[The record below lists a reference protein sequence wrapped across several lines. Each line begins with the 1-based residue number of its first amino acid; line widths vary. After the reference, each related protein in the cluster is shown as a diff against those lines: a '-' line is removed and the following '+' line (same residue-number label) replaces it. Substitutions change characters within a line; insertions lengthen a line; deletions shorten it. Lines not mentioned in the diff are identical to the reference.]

1 MSIFKNK
8 AFIFLLA
15 GCSLAF
21 SIFFIRLILISWYIL
36 EETDSTFLIG
46 LLSGLPAIFNI
57 LLAPYGGKLADRFS
71 RKHIFF
77 IFRALSI
84 VIFLSMALSITYNF
98 NVMLIILVTSI
109 FMGAFI
115 GLEGPSARLLIADIL
130 GKEKI
135 IEGNAAQEFFNQ
147 FLNATLPAIAGFLL
161 TILSITL
168 MFWSLP
174 IIALLSS
181 ICALITLLI
190 FKENKKDEN
199 LQSSDDSSIRDA
211 IRYSYKNI
219 QIRCLLICSLSMLVW
234 GVTQPLIP
242 EFSRDKL
249 GLEGSGYAILSSVYF
264 VGAMISSI
272 SLQYVKKYILNSK
285 SILLF
290 IVLYGFS
297 VILFFISPNFYVAG
311 IMILLSGLFHA
322 YWWAG
327 VLLSLQII
335 PDERFKGRVISFF
348 FSTLGLVGIGF
359 IIGGFLGT
367 KFSSFIVAISSTSLL
382 LIIHFGLYLF
392 SSSFRSLNSYKG

>member
-1 MSIFKNK
+1 
-8 AFIFLLA
+8 
-15 GCSLAF
+15 
-21 SIFFIRLILISWYIL
+21 
-36 EETDSTFLIG
+36 
-46 LLSGLPAIFNI
+46 
-57 LLAPYGGKLADRFS
+57 
-71 RKHIFF
+71 
-77 IFRALSI
+77 
-84 VIFLSMALSITYNF
+84 
-98 NVMLIILVTSI
+98 
-109 FMGAFI
+109 MGAFI

>member
-15 GCSLAF
+15 GCSLSF
-21 SIFFIRLILISWYIL
+21 SIFFIRFILISWYIL

-46 LLSGLPAIFNI
+46 LLTGLPAIFNI
-57 LLAPYGGKLADRFS
+57 FLAPYGGKLADRFS
-71 RKHIFF
+71 RKHIVF

-84 VIFLSMALSITYNF
+84 VIFVSMALSITYNF

-115 GLEGPSARLLIADIL
+115 GLETPAARLLIADIL

-135 IEGNAAQEFFNQ
+135 IEGNATQEFFNQ
-147 FLNATLPAIAGFLL
+147 LINATLPAIAGFLL

-190 FKENKKDEN
+190 FKKNKKDQN

-219 QIRCLLICSLSMLVW
+219 QIRCLLICSLSMLGW
-234 GVTQPLIP
+234 AVTQPLIP

-264 VGAMISSI
+264 LGSMISSI

-348 FSTLGLVGIGF
+348 FSTVGLVGIGF
-359 IIGGFLGT
+359 IVGGFLGT
-367 KFSSFIVAISSTSLL
+367 KFSSFIVVISSTSLL
-382 LIIHFGLYLF
+382 FIIHFGLYLF